1 MSKASVVTPGSPPVL
16 LSILLIVVGLT
27 VFDQGPAG
35 RELRRW
41 LIDAPARHLGR
52 VSRRQVWGIAFVGLM
67 GLAALTVFEAEGLR
81 LFSMAAP
88 ELTAWAM
95 MFDIT
100 VMFDLMVLVVG
111 LRAASAW
118 RAAAQQ
124 AKVMTRPA
132 LRVARRIG
140 TALTA
145 RARRPRRPRPPRPGC
160 DDAAPAGM
168 FAWPQPA

>member
-1 MSKASVVTPGSPPVL
+1 ML

-27 VFDQGPAG
+27 VFDKGPAG

-41 LIDAPARHLGR
+41 LIDASARHLGR

-95 MFDIT
+95 MFDVT
-100 VMFDLMVLVVG
+100 VVFDLMVLAIS
-111 LRAASAW
+111 LRAASTW
-118 RAAAQQ
+118 RAVARQTKA
-124 AKVMTRPA
+124 MTRPA
-132 LRVARRIG
+132 VGVARRVG
-140 TALTA
+140 TAMTA